1 MRGFSLVECLIV
13 MLLASLLM
21 ILTVELQLV
30 FFKQWRHQETL
41 IEWQENQRLGY
52 LLFKSWL
59 DRLQA
64 QYENEFELVTY
75 VSSDSRTFLRGPW
88 RTVLQQA
95 KLDQPLLVA
104 YSAGEIDSIWYIS
117 QTSGLFYKEKDMPAH
132 ELLTDVAGW
141 QLLLE
146 NNQRRDTSNYLF
158 SIAIQWEKPLQHWSV
173 VSWQYAY
180 TCDQELEDNEKTE
193 TV

>member
-1 MRGFSLVECLIV
+1 
-13 MLLASLLM
+13 M

-59 DRLQA
+59 HRLQT
-64 QYENEFELVTY
+64 QHENEFELVTHTP
-75 VSSDSRTFLRGPW
+75 SEAHTFLRGPW

-95 KLDQPLLVA
+95 KIDHPLLVA
-104 YSAGEIDSIWYIS
+104 YSEGDVDSIWYIS

-132 ELLTDVAGW
+132 ELLTNVAGW
-141 QLLLE
+141 RLSLE
-146 NNQRRDTSNYLF
+146 KNQQIDTSNYLF
-158 SIAIQWEKPLQHWSV
+158 SITMQWQKPLQHWSA

-180 TCDQELEDNEKTE
+180 TCDQALEDNEE
-193 TV
+193 IVVDSLG